1 MQIKVTYS
9 VDTDDSPSMAAGKI
23 TELENL
29 IAPYIREEEISGSSS
44 RDRHPGVNGLRAIKG
59 NLFTAKDVDSLVDYV
74 RIIKGRMTLKIE
86 TLSAE
91 FPTLKFENDLDRAMS
106 EKAYAGLID
115 SIKSARSRVIELS
128 DDFSGEFHLAAGL
141 TTDERPVIGI

>member
-23 TELENL
+23 TELESL
-29 IAPYIREEEISGSSS
+29 ISPYIREEEISGSSS

-74 RIIKGRMTLKIE
+74 SVINGRMTLKID
-86 TLSAE
+86 TLEAE
-91 FPTLKFENDLDRAMS
+91 FPALKFENDLERAMS

-115 SIKSARSRVIELS
+115 SIKSARSRVVELA
-128 DDFSGEFHLAAGL
+128 DDFSEGFHMAAGL
-141 TTDERPVIGI
+141 TADERPVVGM